1 MALRR
6 IGLLA
11 AITIGLSVP
20 AASASAQDDPK
31 VGITMG
37 YPASVGVF
45 WQVNDRVALR
55 PEFNV
60 QKVSGEST
68 STIAISLSSVV
79 PPLSSVVP
87 GSVVSVTTSD
97 SWQFSAGVS
106 ALFYLSTHDALRTY
120 VSPRWAYT
128 RTSNTNSSST
138 IPSLSL
144 STTAS
149 GQSFAGSFGAQYAL
163 GRRFGVFGEV
173 GIVFSRSTVSP
184 DGSALTSAI
193 VTTSESVSKTLG
205 VRSGAGVIL
214 YF

>member
-11 AITIGLSVP
+11 AITIGLAAP
-20 AASASAQDDPK
+20 AALAQDDPK

-37 YPASVGVF
+37 YPASVGVM

-55 PEFNV
+55 PELNV
-60 QKVSGEST
+60 QKASSEST
-68 STIAISLSSVV
+68 STIAIS
-79 PPLSSVVP
+79 LSSVVP

-97 SWQFSAGVS
+97 SWQFSAGLS

-128 RTSNTNSSST
+128 RTSNNNSSST

-144 STTAS
+144 SSTAS

-184 DGSALTSAI
+184 EAPALTPGI
-193 VTTSESVSKTLG
+193 VATSESVAKTLG

>member
-1 MALRR
+1 
-6 IGLLA
+6 
-11 AITIGLSVP
+11 
-20 AASASAQDDPK
+20 
-31 VGITMG
+31 MG
-37 YPASVGVF
+37 YPASVGVM

-60 QKVSGEST
+60 QKASGEST
-68 STIAISLSSVV
+68 STIAIS
-79 PPLSSVVP
+79 LSSVVP

-184 DGSALTSAI
+184 DASALTSAI

>member
-1 MALRR
+1 MVLRR

-11 AITIGLSVP
+11 AITIGLVAP
-20 AASASAQDDPK
+20 AASAQDDPK

-37 YPASVGVF
+37 YPASVGVM

-60 QKVSGEST
+60 QKASGEST

-79 PPLSSVVP
+79 P
-87 GSVVSVTTSD
+87 GSVVSVTTSE

-184 DGSALTSAI
+184 DASALTSAI